1 MSDQPKMPITD
12 YAVLEA
18 KLAELHG
25 KGEEA
30 EALAHQLILE
40 WEARNPGYTWPLTEA
55 QKRGE
60 IE

>member
-12 YAVLEA
+12 YATLEA
-18 KLAELHG
+18 KLEKLRG

-40 WEARNPGYTWPLTEA
+40 WEERNPGYTWPPTEA

-60 IE
+60 SE